1 MNLNPMG
8 GYGSHK
14 VVHSAGS
21 RDRGYA
27 VEHRRAAEEA
37 RFEAR
42 KAVTD
47 SGFVSSF
54 LARWRRR
61 ATIAMEPAVEIA
73 NRKLTDS
80 VCLLADGSLGRILL
94 RRIDGRWVEDCV
106 PV

>member
-14 VVHSAGS
+14 IVHSAGS

-27 VEHRRAAEEA
+27 IAHRRAAEDARLEA
-37 RFEAR
+37 RQAD
-42 KAVTD
+42 TD
-47 SGFVSSF
+47 PGFVASF
-54 LARWRRR
+54 VARWRRR
-61 ATIAMEPAVEIA
+61 ASIAIEPAVETA

-80 VCLLADGSLGRILL
+80 VCLLSDGSLGRIML